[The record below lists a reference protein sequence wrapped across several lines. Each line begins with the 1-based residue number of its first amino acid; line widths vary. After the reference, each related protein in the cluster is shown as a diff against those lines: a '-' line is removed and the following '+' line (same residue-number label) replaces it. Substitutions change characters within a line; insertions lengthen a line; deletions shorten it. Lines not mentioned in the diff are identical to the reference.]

1 MPTCDG
7 KYFCFKLLIELEFN
21 KVKIVLKVFG
31 IEQIAKSVVMI
42 LRCTVPLAVSR
53 IIFLSG
59 KIELSTIELHCFVH
73 TFHEHNE
80 ETLAVYLNAMSDID
94 L

>member
-1 MPTCDG
+1 M
-7 KYFCFKLLIELEFN
+7 ISLEVSFEGDHDLDKCQRVMEN
-21 KVKIVLKVFG
+21 IFALT
-31 IEQIAKSVVMI
+31 KSVVMI

-73 TFHEHNE
+73 TLHEHNE